1 MKEYA
6 ILVAGGKGSRM
17 QSDTPKQ
24 FLQLKGVPVIVH
36 TVRAFLDYNP
46 AISIVIVLP
55 ADHKATGQAIIS
67 DYFPGLE
74 ASFQFC
80 TGGATRFQS
89 VHRGLGMIGDEGC
102 VAVHDAVRPLVDPSD
117 IQSTFELAKKEGSG
131 VLVTE
136 VKESLRKVDEDSSV
150 SVPRALY
157 RSVQTP
163 QTFLI
168 ALLKEAYKQQEIP
181 EFTDDASVFERAGHA
196 ISLVPGSYR
205 NIKITT
211 PEDLLTA
218 EVMIK

>member
-6 ILVAGGKGSRM
+6 ILVAGGKGTRM
-17 QSDTPKQ
+17 QTDTPKQ

-46 AISIVIVLP
+46 EINVVIVLP
-55 ADHKATGQAIIS
+55 ADHTAKGQAIIS
-67 DYFPGLE
+67 EHFPRLE
-74 ASFQFC
+74 ASLQFC

-89 VHRGLGMIGDEGC
+89 VQRGLRMIGDDGC

-117 IQSTFELAKKEGSG
+117 IRSTFELAKKEGSG

-136 VKESLRKVDEDSSV
+136 VKESLRKVEGDSSE

-163 QTFLI
+163 QTFSV
-168 ALLKEAYKQQEIP
+168 ALLKQAYEQKEIP